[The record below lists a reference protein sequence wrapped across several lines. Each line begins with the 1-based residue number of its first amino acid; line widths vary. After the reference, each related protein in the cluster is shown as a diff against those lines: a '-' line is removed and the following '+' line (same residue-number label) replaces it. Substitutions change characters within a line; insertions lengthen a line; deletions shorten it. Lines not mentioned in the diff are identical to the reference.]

1 MEEEKEETK
10 TALQNK
16 CMYCDSAFEDSVK
29 LTHHLMKELRE
40 RATKKGGENTDIDC
54 KKKEVG
60 VERDLDVQEELDV
73 KREVDVKRDLD
84 VKKEVDVKRMLDVKE
99 ELGVKR
105 ELNMKTEQDVKKE
118 LDVKVEVILKEEDP
132 EKKFSRSTY
141 FRRKRR
147 IKEETGQDNY
157 KCIYCGLVCP
167 SHKELKIHKQR
178 YKDFDQN
185 TICPEPNCGATFS
198 NNGGRYISRSLKA
211 HMNKHIGLNIDCPN
225 CGKVFFSD
233 GQLRL
238 HMKLESKL
246 TFQCEQC
253 PQVFISKEGLQRHI
267 SQRKFNC
274 KDCNLR
280 FKALYV
286 LQRHIQLSHEDVL
299 EFVQCTLCEKI
310 FKTDNAIQVHTR
322 AVHNKER
329 KYECNVC
336 GYKFFSKFKMGVH
349 FQRKHTKPASPPVC
363 KQEEF
368 SVH

>member
-1 MEEEKEETK
+1 MEEEEPKSF
-10 TALQNK
+10 LQNK

-29 LTHHLMKELRE
+29 LTHHLMIELRE

-54 KKKEVG
+54 KKEEVG

-73 KREVDVKRDLD
+73 KREVDVK
-84 VKKEVDVKRMLDVKE
+84 KEVD
-99 ELGVKR
+99 VKR
-105 ELNMKTEQDVKKE
+105 ELNMKTEQDAKKE

-167 SHKELKIHKQR
+167 SHMELKIHKQR

-211 HMNKHIGLNIDCPN
+211 HMNKHIGLNVDCPN

-246 TFQCEQC
+246 TFKCEQC
-253 PQVFISKEGLQRHI
+253 TQVFISKEGLQRCRPLFRASPLNSNLNSSSGTLWDRLGGSLGG
-267 SQRKFNC
+267 SQRVPEGPRGGIK
-274 KDCNLR
+274 
-280 FKALYV
+280 V
-286 LQRHIQLSHEDVL
+286 SVQRESCSE
-299 EFVQCTLCEKI
+299 
-310 FKTDNAIQVHTR
+310 
-322 AVHNKER
+322 
-329 KYECNVC
+329 
-336 GYKFFSKFKMGVH
+336 
-349 FQRKHTKPASPPVC
+349 
-363 KQEEF
+363 
-368 SVH
+368 